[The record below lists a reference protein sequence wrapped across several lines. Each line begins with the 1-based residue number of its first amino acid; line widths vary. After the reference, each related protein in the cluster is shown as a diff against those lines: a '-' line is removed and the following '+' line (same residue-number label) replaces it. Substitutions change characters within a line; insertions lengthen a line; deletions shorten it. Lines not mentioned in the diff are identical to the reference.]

1 MKDKEVCCCLIILL
15 KLSTITKSK
24 NEKKILQSGVGKS
37 FLINA
42 WRNLVGEGG
51 SIYCKVATPT
61 GRSSYLVQGETLH
74 SLLFLPVFQHF
85 KPLQGAQL
93 TRLQQRFSKCKLL
106 IIDEYSQVGTKIF
119 GWIDERLRQA
129 TGKLHLPFGGLSI
142 CLVGDMLQLPPVLD
156 RPLWNDSR
164 DNLKDHQLNGLLMY
178 GLFEKVIMLKE
189 QMRQNPE
196 EKVLQDLI
204 DHLRAGTC
212 TAADWKVCNSR
223 MTDQL
228 NEVDRERSE
237 NALYVIYNNKDVDD
251 YNDAKLAE
259 LNEPIFRINSRHTGE
274 GSKVA
279 STSTMGL
286 APYLR
291 ICKNARVMIRC
302 NLWKDKGIVNG
313 TMGYIRDIIYKK
325 GVTPPGLPICVVVEL
340 DAPYSGPHL
349 PGKPRHVPICTI
361 TNIGV
366 GSQGPIERTQLP
378 LCLVWA
384 ISIYKVQGMTL
395 SSCRVNLGKSEATYG
410 ATNVAVSRTRRLRD
424 LFFEPFDLDRI
435 TTAIHKPPLLK
446 AFMERSEKQFLAAK
460 NSN

>member
-1 MKDKEVCCCLIILL
+1 M
-15 KLSTITKSK
+15 
-24 NEKKILQSGVGKS
+24 
-37 FLINA
+37 INS

-74 SLLFLPVFQHF
+74 SLLFLPVSQSF

-93 TRLQQRFSKCKLL
+93 TRLQQKIGQCKLL
-106 IIDEYSQVGTKIF
+106 IIDEYSQVGFKIF
-119 GWIDERLRQA
+119 GWIDQRLRQA

-156 RPLWNDSR
+156 RALWNNSR
-164 DNLKDHQLNGLLMY
+164 DNLKDHQLNGLAMFS
-178 GLFEKVIMLKE
+178 LFDRVIILKE

-196 EKVLQDLI
+196 EKGLQDLI
-204 DHLRAGTC
+204 EHLRAGTC
-212 TAADWKVCNSR
+212 TAADWKVCHSR

-228 NEVDRERSE
+228 NEMDRERCE

-251 YNDAKLAE
+251 YNDAKLTE
-259 LNEPIFRINSRHTGE
+259 LTEPIFRIDSRHSGE
-274 GSKVA
+274 GAKVA
-279 STSTMGL
+279 PSSNMGL
-286 APYLR
+286 PPYLR

-302 NLWKDKGIVNG
+302 NLWKEQGIVNG

-325 GVTPPGLPICVVVEL
+325 GVRPPALPICVVVEL

-349 PGKPRHVPICTI
+349 PGKPRHVPICTM

-378 LCLVWA
+378 ICLAWA

-435 TTAIHKPPLLK
+435 TTAIRKPDALK
-446 AFMERSEKQFLAAK
+446 AFMRRSEEQFAETKIHLARL
-460 NSN
+460 

>member
-1 MKDKEVCCCLIILL
+1 M
-15 KLSTITKSK
+15 
-24 NEKKILQSGVGKS
+24 
-37 FLINA
+37 INA

-74 SLLFLPVFQHF
+74 SLLFLPVSQTF

-93 TRLQQRFSKCKLL
+93 TRLQQKFSKCKLL
-106 IIDEYSQVGTKIF
+106 IIDEYSQVGSKMF
-119 GWIDERLRQA
+119 GCIDQRLRQA
-129 TGKLHLPFGGLSI
+129 TGKLHLPFGGLAI

-156 RPLWNDSR
+156 RALWNECR
-164 DNLKDHQLNGLLMY
+164 ENLKDYQLNGLLMY
-178 GLFEKVIMLKE
+178 GLFEKVIILKK

-204 DHLRAGTC
+204 DHLREGTC
-212 TAADWKVCNSR
+212 TAADWKVCHSR

-228 NEVDRERSE
+228 NEVDRERCE
-237 NALYVIYNNKDVDD
+237 NALYIIYNNSDVDD
-251 YNDAKLAE
+251 YNEVKLTE
-259 LNEPIFRINSRHTGE
+259 LTEPIFRIDSRHNGE
-274 GSKVA
+274 GAKVA
-279 STSTMGL
+279 SIGTMGL

-302 NLWKDKGIVNG
+302 NLWKEKGIVNG

-325 GVTPPGLPICVVVEL
+325 GVTPPALPICLVVEL

-349 PGKPRHVPICTI
+349 PGKPRHVPICTM
-361 TNIGV
+361 TNNGV
-366 GSQGPIERTQLP
+366 GSQGPIERTQFP
-378 LCLVWA
+378 LCLAWA

-410 ATNVAVSRTRRLRD
+410 ATNVAVSRTRRLQD

-435 TTAIHKPPLLK
+435 TTAIRKPDSLK
-446 AFMERSEKQFLAAK
+446 AFMKRSEAQFSEAK
-460 NSN
+460 KTF